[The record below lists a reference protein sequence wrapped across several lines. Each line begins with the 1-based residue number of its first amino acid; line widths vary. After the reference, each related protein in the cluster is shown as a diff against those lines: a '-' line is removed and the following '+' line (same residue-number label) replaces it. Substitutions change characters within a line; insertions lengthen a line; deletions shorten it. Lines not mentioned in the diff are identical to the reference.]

1 MLLGIISKWKLLVC
15 FIMLLGV
22 MSEWKLLVCFIML
35 FRRIKI
41 FEQSLRVFFYAK
53 CLYKKKNKKKIV
65 PIASFTILLY
75 RCCKFCSRVK
85 NLRYNCKDQK
95 YKSITKQKRKKHDK
109 IELLAKTKLNT
120 IKVVSKA

>member
-1 MLLGIISKWKLLVC
+1 
-15 FIMLLGV
+15 
-22 MSEWKLLVCFIML
+22 MSEKHKKVCRTLNHFEHIYI
-35 FRRIKI
+35 FVSAVKRR
-41 FEQSLRVFFYAK
+41 FNFGF
-53 CLYKKKNKKKIV
+53 C
-65 PIASFTILLY
+65 FTILCSY

-120 IKVVSKA
+120 IKAVSKA